1 METNNMKPAS
11 KWKWLLIGAGA
22 LVLVLASL
30 VALAPMLVSSL
41 AKGFVEGQI
50 GSAVNGTATIQSLSL
65 SWFGEQRIT
74 GLAIQDSQKTT
85 DVRLD
90 AGCGNGLFD
99 LATGSIGELR
109 VQLAGSVKAQMLP
122 DGRTSLENLMPPK
135 SAASKPAA
143 PAKSSGG
150 LDLPFGIA
158 LNIGGFDFT
167 LTDAQGTAFA
177 LRGLKGSASI
187 GRGKPL
193 AIDLAA
199 STQVRDREGKL
210 AIKGSLDRFIGK
222 DGGLDL
228 AALTGEMDA
237 NVSGALI
244 GVVGFSA
251 EMQSASLRVQAPAG
265 QPIGIAVNAAM
276 TVEGSPSQLQVQAQ
290 AKRPAAGVTPALW
303 AADPRTWNGSVNA
316 QGLPTAPLQRFVAST
331 PLVLTRDLGPT
342 VSLALQTG
350 TDASMHLSID
360 TQQVK
365 VTADAVIDL
374 ASGAMEGK
382 GITLQATL
390 DPGLMA
396 SFNTSVDAPVL
407 LAATVNTL
415 RTPGIAA
422 GGAFDVSAIR
432 LDGNATLQPMHV
444 LGLGPQMVAVGA
456 TTLSFSAAPVG
467 TQTDISLKTS
477 LQQAPIESMVRVTG
491 LGPKLAVETA
501 QVQATFA
508 AGPLDVGTVPGL
520 PASAREWIARVQ
532 PGATTIRVSMA
543 GGMQKGSAQA
553 QLDMALGSIPLQGS
567 WDADTISLQQVQS
580 TLALQPALVASLSQN
595 ALQLSAPASVQ
606 LTAGPLQVSRKSV
619 TAGAPELKPV
629 QVSLKVPAL
638 AVASVQGVCGV
649 AQVREVQVQ
658 GVADP
663 VGATLFDGA
672 LTVAAVDA
680 AGVVSAG
687 TVQAKSLDVKG
698 ALSLTGAN
706 MFNGTITLASAGASA
721 VPSAGLVRMQ
731 GISIKGVAGMNG
743 PQLFDG
749 TVAITSVDAPA
760 VPSVGPLNVQSVA
773 LQAKVPVD
781 RAAPAEV
788 QVAVNDVACA
798 SVPGLSAPVG
808 LRTVKASLKGP
819 LDFGPGATAGFSAEA
834 HDATAKLATITGS
847 YTPVANGWKASVQSD
862 DVDMRRMLTLAGQS
876 QALPEWVGS
885 EGKRTF
891 AANVAG
897 GTGGLAFAVNAALDP
912 IGMQLQGARGNDGTL
927 TISKGTLQAKLP
939 AAVVQS
945 LLKQMNLPVKGCD
958 VMSLAA
964 TVNACTL
971 PANAQGTPQVLAQ
984 GSNLDVFVRL
994 EPWKV
999 QPENGPALDFGA
1011 NELKLL
1017 SQGGVGT
1024 SVLLTGSLSAQGSA
1038 PAPMRVSLE
1047 TKHLLNAQ
1055 KQLAIGEGSVVAAVN
1070 VKDFPTAVAD
1080 QLAGMDGYLVDML
1093 GPVFT
1098 VDLAGKSGNA
1108 KEDFFKGTFTSPLVN
1123 VQMPVGRLSGGVF
1136 SVAPDAP
1143 ITATLRPDENFRA
1156 RILRPINPLLAD
1168 MRTTN
1173 GRPIQATVSAARVG
1187 IPVDMAQLDANFT
1200 VDIGEVE
1207 MEKSAQFLG
1216 VMDLVKSSQG
1226 KTIPG
1231 LISPLN
1237 GVIAQGV
1244 LTYRDFKVQVGR
1256 LGNSG
1261 WQQTLLSDAR
1271 IDLRRSPAFAEPI
1284 TIRYPASSVTN
1295 VMASIPGMA
1304 KVLGSINNALGK
1316 SNDTIQQALQV
1327 KVSFTGPLDGSN
1339 NLKMDVSPEVDL
1351 PKGAGG
1357 NILDGVE
1364 KGIGGA
1370 LGDLFGKKK

>member
-1 METNNMKPAS
+1 MKLAN
-11 KWKWLLIGAGA
+11 KWKWISIGVGA
-22 LVLVLASL
+22 LVLTLVSL
-30 VALAPMLVSSL
+30 VALAPMLLSSL
-41 AKGFVEGQI
+41 GKGIIEGQI

-74 GLAIQDSQKTT
+74 GLAIQDAKRTA
-85 DVRLD
+85 DVRVD

-109 VQLAGSVKAQMLP
+109 VQLAGSVKAEMLP

-135 SAASKPAA
+135 PAASKPAA
-143 PAKSSGG
+143 PAKSGGG
-150 LDLPFGIA
+150 LDLPFGIRA
-158 LNIGGFDFT
+158 DIGGFDFT

-193 AIDLAA
+193 AIDLSAA
-199 STQVRDREGKL
+199 TQVRDRAGTL
-210 AIKGSLDRFIGK
+210 AIKGSLDRFIGA
-222 DGGLDL
+222 DGALDL

-244 GVVGFSA
+244 GAVGFSA

-265 QPIGIAVNAAM
+265 QPIGVAVNAELK
-276 TVEGSPSQLQVQAQ
+276 VEGSPSRVQVQAQ
-290 AKRPAAGVTPALW
+290 AKRPAAGAALALW
-303 AADPRTWNGSVNA
+303 AADPRTWNGSVNV
-316 QGLPTAPLQRFVAST
+316 QGLPTAPLQRFVANT
-331 PLVLTRDLGPT
+331 PLVLTRDLGPV

-350 TDASMHLSID
+350 TEASVHLSVDAQQLKVAADAS
-360 TQQVK
+360 
-365 VTADAVIDL
+365 IDL

-390 DPGLMA
+390 DPGLLA

-432 LDGNATLQPMHV
+432 LDGSATLQPMHV
-444 LGLGPQMVAVGA
+444 LGLGPQIVPVGA
-456 TTLSFSAAPVG
+456 TTLAFSAAPVG
-467 TQTDISLKTS
+467 TQVDVSLKTS
-477 LQQAPIESMVRVTG
+477 LQEAPIQSMVRVTG
-491 LGPKLAVETA
+491 LGPKLAIDTS

-520 PASAREWIARVQ
+520 PASVREWVARVQ
-532 PGATTIRVSMA
+532 PGATTIRASAA
-543 GGMQKGSAQA
+543 GGVQQGSAQL
-553 QLDMALGSIPLQGS
+553 QLDMGLGSIPLKGS

-580 TLALQPALVASLSQN
+580 TLALQPALVASLSGN
-595 ALQLSAPASVQ
+595 AVQLSAPASVQ
-606 LTAGPLQVSRKSV
+606 FTAGPVQISRRSLA
-619 TAGAPELKPV
+619 AGSPELKPV
-629 QVSLKVPAL
+629 PVSLGVPSL
-638 AVASVQGVCGV
+638 AVASVQNLCGA

-663 VGATLFDGA
+663 LGATLFDGA
-672 LTVAAVDA
+672 LAVAAMDA
-680 AGVVSAG
+680 GGVVTVG
-687 TVQAKSLDVKG
+687 NVQARTLEVKG
-698 ALSLTGAN
+698 AVSLTAAN
-706 MFNGTITLASAGASA
+706 MFNGTVTLASAAASA
-721 VPSAGLVRMQ
+721 VPGAGLVRVQ
-731 GISIKGVAGMNG
+731 GVSIKGAAGMNG
-743 PQLFDG
+743 PTLFEG
-749 TVAITSVDAPA
+749 SAAVAGVDAPT
-760 VPSVGPLNVQSVA
+760 VSGVGPLNVQSVA

-781 RAAPAEV
+781 RSAPADV
-788 QVAVNDVACA
+788 QLAVKELTCA
-798 SVPGLSAPVG
+798 SVPGLAAPVG
-808 LRTVKASLKGP
+808 LRAMKASMKGSV
-819 LDFGPGATAGFSAEA
+819 DFGPGTAASFSAEA
-834 HDATAKLATITGS
+834 RDADAKLATITGS

-862 DVDMRRMLTLAGQS
+862 DVDMRRVLALAGQS
-876 QALPEWVGS
+876 QTLPEWVGG

-897 GTGGLAFAVNAALDP
+897 GSGGLAFAADAALDP
-912 IGMQLQGARGNDGTL
+912 IGLQLQGTRGNDGSL
-927 TISKGTLQAKLP
+927 TISKGALQAKLP
-939 AAVVQS
+939 PAVVQS
-945 LLKQMNLPVKGCD
+945 LLKQANLPVKGCD
-958 VMSLAA
+958 AMSLSA
-964 TVNACTL
+964 TVNACSL
-971 PANAQGTPQVLAQ
+971 PANAQGTPQVMAQ

-994 EPWKV
+994 DPWKV
-999 QPENGPALDFGA
+999 QPEAGPALEFGA

-1017 SQGGVGT
+1017 SKGGAAT

-1047 TKHLLNAQ
+1047 TRQLLDAQ
-1055 KQLAIGEGSVVAAVN
+1055 NRIAIGNGSVVAAVN

-1080 QLAGMDGYLVDML
+1080 QLSGMDGYLIDML

-1098 VDLAGKSGNA
+1098 VDLTGRSGAA
-1108 KEDFFKGTFTSPLVN
+1108 KEDFFKGTFTSPLVT

-1136 SVAPDAP
+1136 SVSPDAP
-1143 ITATLRPDENFRA
+1143 ITASLRPDENFRA
-1156 RILRPINPLLAD
+1156 RILRPVNPLLAD

-1173 GRPIQATVSAARVG
+1173 DRPIQATVSAARIG
-1187 IPVDMAQLDANFT
+1187 IPVDVAQLDANFT

-1207 MEKSAQFLG
+1207 MKKNAQFLG
-1216 VMDLVKSSQG
+1216 VLDLVKASQD

-1256 LGNSG
+1256 LGKAA

-1295 VMASIPGMA
+1295 VMAGIPGMA

-1316 SNDTIQQALQV
+1316 SNDAIQQAVQV
-1327 KVSFTGPLDGSN
+1327 KVSFTGPLDGSD
-1339 NLKMDVSPEVDL
+1339 LKMDVSPDVEL

-1357 NILDGVE
+1357 NILKGVE
-1364 KGIGGA
+1364 QGIGGA
-1370 LGDLFGKKK
+1370 LDDIFGKKK